1 MPKMSGFS
9 DRDKIQIEKQAV
21 NFWETSTTADS
32 TFYDDVS
39 EFERLSRGKLPLEVE
54 AYFSKRKDKSALS
67 PPTIFINLKSLK
79 SGLRTLLFSEKP
91 YGKISHFGQPG
102 LRDDRIVKAEATLQ
116 DIIDT
121 GGFEEEGS
129 MAMRQALYAG
139 IGCGMVE
146 WHKEYARQVQ
156 KDQNG
161 QPVYDE
167 SGYPVMENTLVA
179 EYPRSVARDIRRV
192 RVDGVAESF
201 RKSRIVGYQSLVP
214 LTDLLALNRD
224 ETSHVMFDEK
234 QFANSRPDLT
244 KYYQFIQGDVA
255 RYPNMQN
262 DQSMYTEPNVEIW
275 DIRGIFKIVGED
287 GSIRYEDL
295 VVWIAN
301 QTKMI
306 GLKKNDLPIAG
317 WDIFDF
323 PIIDRE
329 LSTRY
334 PMGVVAPAFDLWMEE
349 FIKRNLSSDEAN
361 RRVHRKYVAD
371 RNAWGEL
378 PDIIENEADLVLK
391 LDTQASGLQSI
402 DDAFRPIPVEPVGQD
417 VFAQSQIV
425 KREQQQ
431 VMGLNDYIQG
441 TDPSGTETATAV
453 DALVSGGRSN
463 MADIANNLKDSY
475 LVPQWKKML
484 ILWNHYKGHKE
495 NQVTDHSGQMHTIA
509 PNELGFLFTIDI
521 EINTNADRPAMQRRL
536 VEMFPVLTTNPHID
550 LYELTR
556 TYLDILKVPNADRI
570 MLPNE
575 LLQATIEN
583 ENAAMI
589 EGVSLPVHPAEIHQK
604 HMEGH
609 IEGVNW
615 LASPEAMQAL
625 SPDQIRI
632 ANEVFQEH
640 MMGHE
645 AELEKQATA
654 LGNTK
659 EMGGNTGNLSQPD
672 SAATKKFSPLVG
684 QRR

>member
-9 DRDKIQIEKQAV
+9 DRDKIEIRKQAIS
-21 NFWETSTTADS
+21 FWETSTNADS
-32 TFYDDVS
+32 VFFDDVS
-39 EFERLSRGKLPLEVE
+39 EFERLSRGKLPKEVE
-54 AYFSKRKDKSALS
+54 SYFSQRKDKSALS

-102 LRDDRIVKAEATLQ
+102 LRDDRIIKAEAKLQ
-116 DIIDT
+116 DILDT
-121 GGFEEEGS
+121 SGFETEGS
-129 MAMRQALYAG
+129 LAMRQALYGG

-146 WHKEYARQVQ
+146 WHKEYARRTATYE
-156 KDQNG
+156 DG
-161 QPVYDE
+161 SPVYDE
-167 SGYPVMENTLVA
+167 SGYPKMENVLVA
-179 EYPRSVARDIRRV
+179 EYPRSVALDIRRV
-192 RVDGVAESF
+192 RVDGSAESF

-214 LTDLLALNRD
+214 LTELLTLNRD
-224 ETSHVMFDEK
+224 ETSHVSFDEK
-234 QFANSRPDLT
+234 KFSNSRPDLT

-262 DQSMYTEPNVEIW
+262 DQSMYTEPNVEVW
-275 DIRGIFKIVGED
+275 DVRGIFKVVKDD
-287 GSIRYEDL
+287 GSIEYKDL
-295 VVWIAN
+295 IVWIAN
-301 QTKMI
+301 QSEMI
-306 GLKKNDLPIAG
+306 GLKENDLPIAG
-317 WDIFDF
+317 WDVFDF
-323 PIIDRE
+323 PVIDRE
-329 LSTRY
+329 LSVRH
-334 PMGVVAPAFDLWMEE
+334 PMGVVEPAFDLWMEE

-371 RNAWGEL
+371 RNAWGDL

-391 LDTQASGLQSI
+391 LDTSASGLQSI

-417 VFAQSQIV
+417 VFGQSQIV

-441 TDPSGTETATAV
+441 ADPSSTETATAV

-484 ILWNHYKGHKE
+484 ILWNHYKGDKE
-495 NQVTDHSGQMHTIA
+495 TQVTDHSGQVHTIE

-521 EINTNADRPAMQRRL
+521 EINTNADRPALQRRT
-536 VEMFPVLTTNPHID
+536 VESMPILRTDPNID
-550 LYELTR
+550 QYELSR
-556 TYLDILKVPNADRI
+556 TYVDILKLANKDRL
-570 MLPNE
+570 MLPNG
-575 LLQATIEN
+575 LLMATIEN

-589 EGVSLPVHPAEIHQK
+589 EGVGLPVHPAENHQK

-625 SPDQIRI
+625 APDQIRI

-640 MMGHE
+640 MMAHE

-659 EMGGNTGNLSQPD
+659 EMGGNTGNLTQPD